1 MRLPTSTIAA
11 VAFTTA
17 LLLVSLPSG
26 CTSAF
31 LANQTAPIN
40 NSIDVVFIN
49 DTPYRASFTYG
60 IFDALDK
67 ATPGQ
72 VQIFQSRIEAGNNE
86 SPAAIICT
94 RSFAVGTSE
103 FINRALQ
110 VDADK
115 VFGAAFDPDSFS
127 PRVHFSSAPADSP
140 LATTPIVGTAE
151 GVEKLV
157 GVDYNCLDRL
167 IFTFRQDPD
176 AEGGFRIDYSV
187 IQN

>member
-1 MRLPTSTIAA
+1 MKLQTSTVAA

-17 LLLVSLPSG
+17 LLLVSLPAG
-26 CTSAF
+26 CTSTF

-40 NSIDVVFIN
+40 GTIEIVFIN

-60 IFDALDK
+60 IFDALDRT
-67 ATPGQ
+67 APGDVAMSQ
-72 VQIFQSRIEAGNNE
+72 TRIEAGQNE
-86 SPAAIICT
+86 TPAPVFCT
-94 RSFAVGTSE
+94 RSFAIGTSE

-110 VDADK
+110 ANADK
-115 VFGAAFDPDSFS
+115 DAGAAFDPDAFS
-127 PRVHFSSAPADSP
+127 TKVHFSSAPADSP
-140 LATTPIVGTAE
+140 LAAVPIVGTAQ
-151 GVEKLV
+151 GVEKLA

-176 AEGGFRIDYSV
+176 AAGGFRIDYQV